1 MKDKLLNFNWLSFA
15 AMLSLVALGTLSIRS
30 AGMAR
35 DVIFHGMWVSNL
47 VSAVLGI
54 GIYFVLASVDY
65 RTIIRY
71 ASPFAYAAS
80 LVFLVAVLVVG
91 SKVYGGKRWLWFF
104 QPSEVAKLAVIMFL
118 AWILPYMNGFRGFCV
133 AALAAGVPAVLILA
147 EPDLGTTLALVPAVV
162 AMMLVAS
169 VWRTGLLALLGV
181 GMVAAALLLGAVHE
195 AERPGQS
202 PERRER
208 ILKCVPL
215 RPHQVKRVKTFLY
228 PETDPMGSGYNLRQS
243 LIAIGSGGLRGK
255 GFGHGETNRLKFLP
269 QSVSMN
275 DFIFCVYGEET
286 GFVGTMALV
295 SLFGVLCLSGVWS
308 AFRAGD
314 LTGRLLAIGVSTL
327 VFAHTYINIAMSIG
341 LVPITG
347 LPLPFIS
354 SGRTFLLVVMS
365 GLGLIQSVN
374 LHREEKER
382 Q

>member
-1 MKDKLLNFNWLSFA
+1 MK
-15 AMLSLVALGTLSIRS
+15 
-30 AGMAR
+30 
-35 DVIFHGMWVSNL
+35 
-47 VSAVLGI
+47 
-54 GIYFVLASVDY
+54 
-65 RTIIRY
+65 
-71 ASPFAYAAS
+71 
-80 LVFLVAVLVVG
+80 
-91 SKVYGGKRWLWFF
+91 
-104 QPSEVAKLAVIMFL
+104 
-118 AWILPYMNGFRGFCV
+118 GFRGFCA

-181 GMVAAALLLGAVHE
+181 GMVAAALLLGVVHE